1 MTEDVAA
8 AGEPRLDP
16 TVPHSARVWNY
27 WLGGKDNFEPD
38 RQLGE
43 QIKQFFPEIAVIAQ
57 ESRRFLNRAVTYLA
71 GEAGIRQFLD
81 IGTGLPTADNTHEVA
96 QRLAPESRIVYVDN
110 DPLVLAHARILL
122 TSSPEGV
129 TNYIDADLHDPARI
143 LAEAGKTLDLTQPV
157 ALLLIGVL
165 GHVADVDEARSILRR
180 LLDGLPPGSFLVQCD
195 GTDTDLDYVAALEQY
210 RDSGGVPYN
219 VRAHEEIESFY
230 DGLEVVEPGVVQ
242 ITRWRAEPNA
252 FGEAADVS
260 ELGGVARK
268 A

>member
-1 MTEDVAA
+1 M
-8 AGEPRLDP
+8 
-16 TVPHSARVWNY
+16 
-27 WLGGKDNFEPD
+27 
-38 RQLGE
+38 
-43 QIKQFFPEIAVIAQ
+43 
-57 ESRRFLNRAVTYLA
+57 
-71 GEAGIRQFLD
+71 
-81 IGTGLPTADNTHEVA
+81 
-96 QRLAPESRIVYVDN
+96 
-110 DPLVLAHARILL
+110 LAHARALL
-122 TSSPEGV
+122 TSTPEGV
-129 TNYIDADLHDPARI
+129 TDYIDADLHDPDAI
-143 LAEAGKTLDLTQPV
+143 LAEAGKTLDSTQPV
-157 ALLLIGVL
+157 AL
-165 GHVADVDEARSILRR
+165 HADRRARPRRDFDEARSIVRR
-180 LLDGLPPGSFLVQCD
+180 LLDGLPPGSYLVHCD

>member
-1 MTEDVAA
+1 
-8 AGEPRLDP
+8 
-16 TVPHSARVWNY
+16 
-27 WLGGKDNFEPD
+27 
-38 RQLGE
+38 
-43 QIKQFFPEIAVIAQ
+43 
-57 ESRRFLNRAVTYLA
+57 
-71 GEAGIRQFLD
+71 
-81 IGTGLPTADNTHEVA
+81 VA

-122 TSSPEGV
+122 TSSPEGI